1 MGGLPQVVA
10 LRAVAVA
17 TALAALTS
25 GAALADQIRAP
36 LPGSDAKPKVLQRQL
51 FRPTMPR
58 RNPTR
63 TPAEI
68 TASIRIDDASSPISA
83 SGDGASGMA
92 GAASSATAAVELAA
106 VVPSEPETT
115 SALAEGADTE
125 AMDTNEEPAGDASGP
140 DAETAETSPDESAPA
155 TAEAEDTEPVA
166 EETGAIDQPDD
177 TMAEADAEADTASV
191 DTSSDAAEPEKGEG
205 AETAEDSADALAE
218 TSESDTETA
227 SLDEPAETI
236 ADAAETAPSPP
247 PSEDAMPEPA
257 AQEKAELP
265 AEPVEIEIAEEAEES
280 AEATET
286 VEAEPAEAEQTA
298 EQAEP
303 AEAPSHGASVV
314 IAVQP
319 PPDEVVRESAGS
331 PDTAESPSDAEP
343 VEMAAVAPS
352 EVVPVSPPAADEEP
366 AATEAEP
373 ATDGDET
380 PPAEAAETPPSDE
393 VTPDET
399 ETDAAPPPP
408 PADPIVA
415 QVRANLEDAELRKQ
429 VAASDLEALK
439 AFYGTHEGPP
449 LWVTEEGFSPKAQA
463 LIAEIEKADD
473 WGLDA
478 GSYELPPAND
488 LLATSNAQADD
499 ELQLSIAVLSYA
511 RDAQIGHLT
520 PSRVS
525 KLFDQ
530 RPALR
535 DPEKVLTEIAA
546 ANEPD
551 AYLTSLHPQQEQFK
565 QLHKALIAARAR
577 AEANDTDPR
586 NDREVQRLVI
596 NMERWR
602 WMPRSLGSYYVWNNV
617 PEFETHVIKNGRTIY
632 EEKIIV
638 GQMKYATPFFSAPMR
653 NVVFHP
659 NWTVPPTI
667 IKEDL
672 APKLQGDGGFFGN
685 ANTAVLRNHG
695 LSVSYKGEPVD
706 PNSVDWKNVNIHKYT
721 FTQAPGP
728 ANVLGRFKFNF
739 PNKHAIYMHDTVQ
752 PELFAQTQRTLSH
765 GCIRVHDPGRFAA
778 LLLAE
783 DRGWSA
789 GQVKSTLAK
798 NETNVVML
806 KRPVPVH
813 LTYFTIVADENG
825 MLKTFDDIY
834 NIDNR
839 MAAALFDRPANF
851 YVPPPVAEAPSSA
864 RDRRASRGGGGLD
877 DLISGLFGN

>member
-1 MGGLPQVVA
+1 MGGRPQVVA
-10 LRAVAVA
+10 LRVAAVA
-17 TALAALTS
+17 TALVALTS
-25 GAALADQIRAP
+25 GAALGEQIRAP
-36 LPGSDAKPKVLQRQL
+36 LPGSDAKPKIVQRQL
-51 FRPTMPR
+51 FRPTLPN

-92 GAASSATAAVELAA
+92 GAASSASAAVELAA

-115 SALAEGADTE
+115 SALAEGGDTDATETTEGPAD
-125 AMDTNEEPAGDASGP
+125 DASGP
-140 DAETAETSPDESAPA
+140 DAEAAETAPDESAPA
-155 TAEAEDTEPVA
+155 TAEAEDTEPDA
-166 EETGAIDQPDD
+166 EETEATGEPDD
-177 TMAEADAEADTASV
+177 TTTEADAETDMASV
-191 DTSSDAAEPEKGEG
+191 ETSSDASEPEKAED
-205 AETAEDSADALAE
+205 AETAKNSADA
-218 TSESDTETA
+218 S
-227 SLDEPAETI
+227 AETI
-236 ADAAETAPSPP
+236 EDAAETAPEPP
-247 PSEDAMPEPA
+247 PSEGATPEPA
-257 AQEKAELP
+257 AQEKAEQP
-265 AEPVEIEIAEEAEES
+265 AEPVEIEIAEEAEEP
-280 AEATET
+280 AEVTET
-286 VEAEPAEAEQTA
+286 VEAEPAEAEQPA

-303 AEAPSHGASVV
+303 APTPSHDASVV
-314 IAVQP
+314 IEVQP
-319 PPDEVVRESAGS
+319 PPDEVVRGSAGS
-331 PDTAESPSDAEP
+331 PDAAASPSDAEP

-352 EVVPVSPPAADEEP
+352 EVVPVSPPADEEP
-366 AATEAEP
+366 AAAEAEP
-373 ATDGDET
+373 AADGDET
-380 PPAEAAETPPSDE
+380 PPAEGAETPPSDE
-393 VTPDET
+393 ATPDET
-399 ETDAAPPPP
+399 EADAAPPPP
-408 PADPIVA
+408 PAHPIVA
-415 QVRANLEDAELRKQ
+415 EVRANLEDPDLRKQ

-488 LLATSNAQADD
+488 LLATPNAQADD

-511 RDAQIGHLT
+511 RDAQIGRLT

-535 DPEKVLTEIAA
+535 DPKKVLTEIAA

-565 QLHKALIAARAR
+565 RLHKALLAARAR
-577 AEANDTDPR
+577 AETTGNDPR

-617 PEFETHVIKNGRTIY
+617 PEFETRVVKGEKTIY

-638 GQMKYATPFFSAPMR
+638 GQVKYATPFFSAPMR

-672 APKLQGDGGFFGN
+672 APKLQGGGGFFGN
-685 ANTAVLRNHG
+685 ANTAVLRQHG
-695 LSVSYKGEPVD
+695 LSVSFKGEPVD
-706 PNSVDWKNVNIHKYT
+706 PDSVDWKNVNVHQYT

-728 ANVLGRFKFNF
+728 TNVLGQLKFNF

-752 PELFAQTQRTLSH
+752 PELFVETQRTLSH
-765 GCIRVHDPGRFAA
+765 GCIRVNQPDRFAA
-778 LLLAE
+778 VLLAQ

-789 GQVKSTLAK
+789 GQVRSMLAE
-798 NETNVVML
+798 NETNVVTL

-813 LTYFTIVADENG
+813 LTYFTAVADESG
-825 MLKTFDDIY
+825 AVRTFDDIY

-839 MAAALFDRPANF
+839 MAAALFDRPAKF